1 MYGRLEQHSPSVH
14 RARSMPP
21 AAVDQRAGRRLRTVY
36 RVARVACNGRYGL
49 ARVFNLSDLGM
60 MMSSPL
66 DLCVGDLVTV
76 DLSDSCTL
84 TGSIMWHDGAR
95 CGVRF
100 AAPIDGAAMLKRLFE
115 ERHTQRWR
123 PLRVP
128 ISRAAM
134 VRSEVG
140 IQMVRIEDISQSG
153 MKVAHDGRLRPG
165 LAIVARLS
173 PEVECRGVVRWSQDG
188 KAGVMLTDPLSV
200 EQLADVRRAAGM

>member
-1 MYGRLEQHSPSVH
+1 MSGHPQRNEAASSV
-14 RARSMPP
+14 AIIPQ
-21 AAVDQRAGRRLRTVY
+21 AAVEQRGSQRLRTVY
-36 RVARVACNGRYGL
+36 RVARVARGGVYGL

-60 MMSSPL
+60 MMSTPL

-95 CGVRF
+95 CGVKF

-128 ISRAAM
+128 ISRAAI

-153 MKVAHDGRLRPG
+153 MKLAHDGRFRPG
-165 LAIVARLS
+165 LPIAARLS

-188 KAGVMLTDPLSV
+188 KAGIMLTDPLSV
-200 EQLADVRRAAGM
+200 DQLADIRRAAGM